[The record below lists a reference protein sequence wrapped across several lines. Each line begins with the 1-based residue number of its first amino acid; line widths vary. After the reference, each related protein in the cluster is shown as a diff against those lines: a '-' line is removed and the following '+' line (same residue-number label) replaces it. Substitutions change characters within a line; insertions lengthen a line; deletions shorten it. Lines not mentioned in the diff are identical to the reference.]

1 MPNDDKETEFKV
13 FYYQFLTI
21 DEQKINIFAAK
32 MKWDA
37 RHHHHTKRPRPPHRR
52 SG

>member
-1 MPNDDKETEFKV
+1 MPNADKETDFEV
-13 FYYQFLTI
+13 FYYQILTV
-21 DEQKINIFAAK
+21 DEQKNNIFAAK

-37 RHHHHTKRPRPPHRR
+37 RNHHHTKRPRPSHRR